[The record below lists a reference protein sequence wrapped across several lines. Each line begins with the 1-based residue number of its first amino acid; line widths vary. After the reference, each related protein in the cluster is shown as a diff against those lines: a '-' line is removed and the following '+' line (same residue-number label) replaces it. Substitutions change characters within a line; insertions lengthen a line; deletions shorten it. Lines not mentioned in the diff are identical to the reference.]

1 MGDHK
6 FQFRLSC
13 RYRSKKN
20 LVANL
25 VFEHLVDNEWVVYDP
40 ANYAAGFLI
49 LLYAVFNCQHLYFRV
64 NAAERGLQLNSA
76 KGRLE
81 VEANENWEI
90 QKLTIRFD
98 GQLVAGTPKKDDEKF
113 IVERMAWCPVSV
125 NLKAVPDTQVSIG
138 FSRPS

>member
-1 MGDHK
+1 MGSYK

-25 VFEHLVDNEWVVYDP
+25 LFEHLVDNEWVVYDP

-64 NAAERGLQLNSA
+64 NAAERGLQLKSA
-76 KGRLE
+76 KGELE
-81 VEANENWEI
+81 AEVNDDWEI
-90 QKLTIRFD
+90 QKLTIHFD
-98 GQLVAGTPKKDDEKF
+98 GQLESGRPVKDDEDY
-113 IVERMAWCPVSV
+113 ILERMTQCPVSV
-125 NLKAVPDTQVSIG
+125 NLKTPPDMRVSIS
-138 FSRPS
+138 FS